1 MEERAGEGESER
13 VGERKRVK
21 ERESARTQERG
32 RRLISH
38 LEIVKERDFSLNCF
52 YSICA
57 YNRLDE
63 ATQIEECFTQSF
75 NSKVNLDTPS
85 QTQLEYC

>member
-13 VGERKRVK
+13 VGKRERVK

-38 LEIVKERDFSLNCF
+38 LEIVKQREGFLS
-52 YSICA
+52 
-57 YNRLDE
+57 
-63 ATQIEECFTQSF
+63 
-75 NSKVNLDTPS
+75 
-85 QTQLEYC
+85 